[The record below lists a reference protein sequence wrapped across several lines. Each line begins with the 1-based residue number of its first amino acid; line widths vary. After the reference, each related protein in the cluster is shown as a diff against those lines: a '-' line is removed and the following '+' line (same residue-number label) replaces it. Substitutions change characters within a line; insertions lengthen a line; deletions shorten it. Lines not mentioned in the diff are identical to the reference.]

1 MEPRHEEAPDLTSVM
16 EARDS
21 ISAAVAR
28 GLLEGEGIP
37 VMVQSFQIPWY
48 NGIMTAAA
56 GAWGRVLV
64 PTHLADAAR
73 QVLAAYFEENPEAA
87 PALTDP
93 DATDAGR

>member
-1 MEPRHEEAPDLTSVM
+1 MRPREEETPEFVSVM

-28 GLLEGEGIP
+28 GLLESEGIP

-64 PTHLADAAR
+64 PAHLADAAS
-73 QVLAAYFEENPEAA
+73 QILAAYFRENSEGAPQADEEDQRD
-87 PALTDP
+87 PA
-93 DATDAGR
+93 